1 MDETQNKIQTKALA
15 KIIKDM
21 KGIKEQLDYLTESME
36 ILVKLELDR
45 QKK

>member
-1 MDETQNKIQTKALA
+1 MSEKQNKIQTKAIV

-21 KGIKEQLDYLTESME
+21 KAMKEQLDYLTESME
-36 ILVKLELDR
+36 VLVKLELDL